1 MSFKNAFKNLIAHFG
16 IVWAVLLYLIIC
28 SAIIVG
34 LSLPFIL
41 PVADALKNAGV
52 FEGIGNA
59 FTVLMGEGGWNGFW
73 DGLFDVYSKVV
84 HVFASN
90 SRVASLTTMFV
101 IFVVLVAFRF
111 FFGLYEVPLATV
123 LDGRMSCNANYGF
136 GGKFISTLGVSVRF
150 SLAKM
155 PIMIA
160 IDAAT
165 FAIIYGFAQLI
176 GISVALPFV
185 IILVIIVMRA
195 FRSSLT
201 SCWASGVAGG
211 MGVIKG
217 FARSCEICFKR
228 FGSIYSTYIIMW
240 ILVIA
245 CGLFVTI
252 FTLGVGLIV
261 AFPFA
266 MACLSYIGITIYYN
280 KTGKRYYIDGT
291 VFTPPTENVL

>member
-41 PVADALKNAGV
+41 PVASALKNAGV
-52 FEGIGNA
+52 FDGIGNA

-84 HVFASN
+84 HVFDNN

-160 IDAAT
+160 IDAIT
-165 FAIIYGFAQLI
+165 FAIIYGFAKLI

-195 FRSSLT
+195 FRSSLM
-201 SCWASGVAGG
+201 SCWAPCVAGG
-211 MGVIKG
+211 MGIIKG

-240 ILVIA
+240 ILVVA

-266 MACLSYIGITIYYN
+266 MSILSYIGITVYYN
-280 KTGKRYYIDGT
+280 KTGKRYYVDGT

>member
-16 IVWAVLLYLIIC
+16 TVWAVLLYLIIC

-41 PVADALKNAGV
+41 PIWRAFERAGV
-52 FEGIGNA
+52 LDGIGGA
-59 FTVLMGEGGWNGFW
+59 FTSLMGDGGWNAFW
-73 DGLFDVYSKVV
+73 DGLFDVYQNIVS
-84 HVFASN
+84 VFTDG
-90 SRVASLTTMFV
+90 RMVSLATMFV
-101 IFVVLVAFRF
+101 IFVMLVAFRF
-111 FFGLYEVPLATV
+111 FFGLYEIPLATV
-123 LDGRMSCNANYGF
+123 LDGEMSCNANYGF
-136 GGKFISTLGVSVRF
+136 SGKFISMFSVSVRF

-165 FAIIYGFAQLI
+165 FGIIYGLTSLI
-176 GISVALPFV
+176 GMSVALPFV
-185 IILVIIVMRA
+185 VILVIVVMRS

-201 SCWASGVAGG
+201 ACWAPCVVGG
-211 MGVIKG
+211 MGVLKG

-228 FGSIYSTYIIMW
+228 FGSIFSTYIIMW
-240 ILVIA
+240 LLIVA
-245 CGLFVTI
+245 FGLFVTI

-261 AFPFA
+261 AFPFCMCILA
-266 MACLSYIGITIYYN
+266 YIGITVYYN

-291 VFTPPTENVL
+291 VFTPPTENLV